1 MAAKWEFEENKN
13 IPNSR
18 SLLQK
23 GLRVNPSSQKL
34 WLEVIS
40 YKTQVHDCTIMYVQ
54 IYVGEYSITC
64 TCDVKVGCEVRHL
77 FLKQVLNSIIE
88 TQLYSHVEHF

>member
-1 MAAKWEFEENKN
+1 MFVQAYQELSKNAPTVFQNLFLEYDRSVLFVLISDLWIMAAKWEFEENKN

-34 WLEVIS
+34 WLEVILCW
-40 YKTQVHDCTIMYVQ
+40 T
-54 IYVGEYSITC
+54 
-64 TCDVKVGCEVRHL
+64 
-77 FLKQVLNSIIE
+77 
-88 TQLYSHVEHF
+88 

>member
-23 GLRVNPSSQKL
+23 GLRVNASSQKL
-34 WLEVIS
+34 WLEVITH
-40 YKTQVHDCTIMYVQ
+40 YNVKTSTTF
-54 IYVGEYSITC
+54 TC
-64 TCDVKVGCEVRHL
+64 MCKFMSESTK
-77 FLKQVLNSIIE
+77 
-88 TQLYSHVEHF
+88 

>member
-34 WLEVIS
+34 WLEVIQL
-40 YKTQVHDCTIMYVQ
+40 YYIEHKYNYVQ
-54 IYVGEYSITC
+54 FMSESTV
-64 TCDVKVGCEVRHL
+64 
-77 FLKQVLNSIIE
+77 
-88 TQLYSHVEHF
+88 

>member
-1 MAAKWEFEENKN
+1 MRVLFVLISDLWIMAAKWEFEENKN

-34 WLEVIS
+34 WLEVIL
-40 YKTQVHDCTIMYVQ
+40 H
-54 IYVGEYSITC
+54 
-64 TCDVKVGCEVRHL
+64 
-77 FLKQVLNSIIE
+77 
-88 TQLYSHVEHF
+88 

>member
-1 MAAKWEFEENKN
+1 MFVQAYQKLSKNAPTVFQNLFLGYDRSVLFVLISDLWIMAAKWEFEENKN

-34 WLEVIS
+34 WLEVI
-40 YKTQVHDCTIMYVQ
+40 
-54 IYVGEYSITC
+54 
-64 TCDVKVGCEVRHL
+64 
-77 FLKQVLNSIIE
+77 
-88 TQLYSHVEHF
+88 LYWT

>member
-18 SLLQK
+18 TLLQK

-34 WLEVIS
+34 WLEVII
-40 YKTQVHDCTIMYVQ
+40 HCT
-54 IYVGEYSITC
+54 
-64 TCDVKVGCEVRHL
+64 H
-77 FLKQVLNSIIE
+77 VLYNIHIE
-88 TQLYSHVEHF
+88 L